1 MITMAR
7 LTRFSCFLAATVLF
21 ACLLPQAGH
30 ADEIVYRFGV
40 VPQFE
45 HRKLFATWKP
55 IIDEIARR
63 TGIRLEL
70 AATLTVPEF
79 ERELSAG
86 SYDFVYANPY
96 HILRE
101 YTHQGY
107 LPLVRD
113 DNPLRGILVVHRNS
127 PVSSPAELQGQKLAV
142 PSLNAVGASLLLRA
156 DLEDLFKVEM
166 IPVNVKTHSSAYL
179 QVASGQLPAAGGVEK
194 TLQEQD
200 ARVRELLRVIYTT
213 RDMPSH
219 PIAAHPRVP
228 PRVRQAVQQ
237 AIIALDTSPAGR
249 ELLAHVPIR
258 RAVTTRMQDYLPMR
272 QWGLDRF
279 WAN

>member
-1 MITMAR
+1 MPHLAYH
-7 LTRFSCFLAATVLF
+7 FFFLVFLGLF
-21 ACLLPQAGH
+21 ALLSPRASQ
-30 ADEIVYRFGV
+30 ADETVYRFGV

-45 HRKLFATWKP
+45 HRKLFAIWKP
-55 IIDEIARR
+55 IIDEISRR

-79 ERELSAG
+79 ERALSAG
-86 SYDFVYANPY
+86 NYDFVYANPY

-113 DNPLRGILVVHRNS
+113 DKPLRGILVVHRDNPVRS
-127 PVSSPAELQGQKLAV
+127 PVELRGQRLAI
-142 PSLNAVGASLLLRA
+142 PSFNAVGASLLLRA

-200 ARVRELLRVIYTT
+200 VRVRDLLRVIYTT

-219 PIAAHPRVP
+219 PVAAHPRVP
-228 PRVRQAVQQ
+228 PRLRQAVQQ
-237 AIIALDTSPAGR
+237 AILDLDGSKAGH
-249 ELLAHVPIR
+249 ELLAHVPIQ
-258 RAVTTRMQDYLPMR
+258 RAVATSMQDYLPMR

-279 WAN
+279 WAD